1 MKKYTT
7 IILSAVIVILAAI
20 LVGILIFLKNQP
32 VQLRATEPTV
42 KVNAFEPDSAIWGLN
57 FPNQYD
63 SMLKTKLNTED
74 TEFGGII
81 QFFLVGTRSAPG
93 API

>member
-32 VQLRATEPTV
+32 VQVRATEPTGQGQC
-42 KVNAFEPDSAIWGLN
+42 I
-57 FPNQYD
+57 
-63 SMLKTKLNTED
+63 
-74 TEFGGII
+74 
-81 QFFLVGTRSAPG
+81 
-93 API
+93 